1 MRPHLIVA
9 ALCAVTYSEP
19 RAADRTAPL
28 QWQEVVS
35 GLDRNPRFREAALR
49 ASAARAGVDAVGQIP
64 NPRLEVTAGEGRTA
78 DGSLRKTEWAL
89 GITVPLEWL
98 GTRDA
103 RTDAARAAASEA
115 EEEGALVRQELL
127 LRLRRLFVLVAH
139 DDRLVDS
146 LAASSRQADD
156 LARLVR
162 LRVERG
168 EARPPELPRVE
179 VEAER
184 ARLALGQAQARAMV
198 HRDQLSVWIG
208 RPVDQVA
215 VDLAQVPDPP
225 TLADVRER
233 VALDQPRVRAA
244 RDRIASAAAEVRA
257 ERSQRIPAMS
267 LSGYALSEVDR
278 SAVGG
283 GLGVEFPVWNWN
295 SGKIAQAEAIQ
306 AAEENRLL
314 VATYEARASLV
325 ESWAMCTQ
333 GRLASRRLREEVVPR
348 AEVAASKMERS
359 YQLGESP
366 LFETLDSRRSL
377 LEVRRELLAAELD
390 QQLECGTLTI
400 LAGGDLR

>member
-1 MRPHLIVA
+1 MRPYLVVSAI
-9 ALCAVTYSEP
+9 CAVLGTEA
-19 RAADRTAPL
+19 RALETTPPL
-28 QWQEVVS
+28 RWQEVLS
-35 GLDRNPRFREAALR
+35 GLDRNPRFREATLR
-49 ASAARAGVDAVGQIP
+49 ASAARSGVDAVGQVP
-64 NPRLEVTAGEGRTA
+64 NPRLEVTAGEGWTA
-78 DGSLRKTEWAL
+78 GGSLRRTEWAL

-98 GTRDA
+98 GTRGP
-103 RTDAARAAASEA
+103 REDAARASASEA
-115 EEEGALVRQELL
+115 EEESALVRQEVL

-139 DDRLVDS
+139 DGRLVES

-184 ARLALGQAQARAMV
+184 ARLALAQAQARAMV
-198 HRDQLSVWIG
+198 HRDQLSLWAG
-208 RPVDQVA
+208 RPVERVA
-215 VDLAQVPDPP
+215 IDMAQAPEPP
-225 TLADVRER
+225 PLADVRER
-233 VALDQPRVRAA
+233 AVSGQPRVRAA
-244 RDRIASAAAEVRA
+244 RDRVAAAAAEVRA
-257 ERSQRIPAMS
+257 ERNQRIPAVS
-267 LSGYALSEVDR
+267 LSGYALDEVDR

-306 AAEENRLL
+306 AAEESRVL
-314 VATYEARASLV
+314 VATYEARAALV

-348 AEVAASKMERS
+348 AETAAAKMERS

-366 LFETLDSRRSL
+366 LLETLDSRRAL
-377 LEVRRELLAAELD
+377 LEVRRELLAAELE
-390 QQLECGTLTI
+390 QQLECSTLTI
-400 LAGGDLR
+400 LTGGDLP

>member
-1 MRPHLIVA
+1 
-9 ALCAVTYSEP
+9 
-19 RAADRTAPL
+19 
-28 QWQEVVS
+28 VS
-35 GLDRNPRFREAALR
+35 GLDSNPRFREAALR

-103 RTDAARAAASEA
+103 RTDSARAAASEA

-146 LAASSRQADD
+146 LSASSRQADD

-215 VDLAQVPDPP
+215 IDLAQVPDPP

-306 AAEENRLL
+306 AAEESRLL
-314 VATYEARASLV
+314 VATYDARASLV

>member
-1 MRPHLIVA
+1 
-9 ALCAVTYSEP
+9 
-19 RAADRTAPL
+19 
-28 QWQEVVS
+28 VS
-35 GLDRNPRFREAALR
+35 GLDSNPRFREAALR

-103 RTDAARAAASEA
+103 RTDSARAAASEA

-146 LAASSRQADD
+146 LSASSRQADD

-215 VDLAQVPDPP
+215 IDLAQVPDPP

-306 AAEENRLL
+306 AAEESRLL
-314 VATYEARASLV
+314 VATYDARASLV

-366 LFETLDSRRSL
+366 LFETLDSRRTSSS
-377 LEVRRELLAAELD
+377 ERRELLAAELD

>member
-1 MRPHLIVA
+1 MGCREEATVRPHLIVA

-35 GLDRNPRFREAALR
+35 GLDSNPRFREAALR

-103 RTDAARAAASEA
+103 RTDSARAAASEA

-146 LAASSRQADD
+146 LSASSRQADD

-179 VEAER
+179 VEA
-184 ARLALGQAQARAMV
+184 
-198 HRDQLSVWIG
+198 G

-215 VDLAQVPDPP
+215 IDLAQVPDPP

-306 AAEENRLL
+306 AAEESRLL
-314 VATYEARASLV
+314 VATYDARAFLV